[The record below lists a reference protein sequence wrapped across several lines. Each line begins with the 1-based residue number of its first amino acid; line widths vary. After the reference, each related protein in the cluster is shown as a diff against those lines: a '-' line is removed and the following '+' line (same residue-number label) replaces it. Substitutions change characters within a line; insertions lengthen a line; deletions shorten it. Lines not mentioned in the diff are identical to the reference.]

1 VHRHILCLL
10 LISACAGSGRHQ
22 KQEPLPADCPP
33 AAPAGSGPVESE
45 KVESLAGRYR
55 VTFVSLSY
63 GPSYWRGHLDL
74 EPTDT
79 LRRYY
84 VQTIR
89 GYIKRGMRPLAGH
102 FRSDGDSVRAPEDAE
117 VEDGV
122 LFLGCRYCM
131 DGSPDRLRLVAQTPE
146 KVWGIWENPE
156 TGFVQLTDSTGHA
169 IPNPAG
175 YFCLRRIQ

>member
-1 VHRHILCLL
+1 VHRQVFGLL
-10 LISACAGSGRHQ
+10 LISACAGHARPQ
-22 KQEPLPADCPP
+22 RREPWPVDCPP

-45 KVESLAGRYR
+45 KVESLAGGYE
-55 VTFVSLSY
+55 VTLVSLSY
-63 GPSYWRGHLDL
+63 GLSHWRGHLDL

-102 FRSDGDSVRAPEDAE
+102 FRSEGDGAWAPEDAE

-122 LFLGCRYCM
+122 LFLGCRHCM
-131 DGSPDRLRLVAQTPE
+131 DGSPYQLRLVAQTPD
-146 KVWGIWENPE
+146 KIWGLWENPE
-156 TGFVQLTDSTGHA
+156 TGFVQLTDSAGHT

-175 YFCLRRIQ
+175 YFCLRRTQ